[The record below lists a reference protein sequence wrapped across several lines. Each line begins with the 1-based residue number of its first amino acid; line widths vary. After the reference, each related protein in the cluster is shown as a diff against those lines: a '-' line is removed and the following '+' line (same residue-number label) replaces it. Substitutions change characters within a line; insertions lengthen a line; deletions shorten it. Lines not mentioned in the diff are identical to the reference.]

1 MRKLLRPSLV
11 ALAAL
16 LMSAMAF
23 AKVLD
28 ESTSIAG
35 MNLHYKVVLPRD
47 YDPEKS
53 YPTVLAFPPGS
64 QDNSMVQVTLM
75 QNWAGEAQRRGYIV
89 VIPAAP
95 DGHAFPQEGAR
106 VFPEF
111 LEKLLRDYRSEE
123 H

>member
-1 MRKLLRPSLV
+1 MRQPLGWPLQ
-11 ALAAL
+11 LAAIASL
-16 LMSAMAF
+16 LASSTV

-28 ESTSIAG
+28 ESANIAG

-53 YPTVLAFPPGS
+53 YPGVLAFPPGS
-64 QDNSMVQVTLM
+64 QANDMVQVTLL

-95 DGHAFPQEGAR
+95 NGRPFPQEGSR
-106 VFPEF
+106 V
-111 LEKLLRDYRSEE
+111 
-123 H
+123 